1 MRMRAAASCL
11 CWLALVASASAQT
24 HPESLAT
31 LFEDVYGPNGL
42 VLNSDDVLLDGST
55 HAAHFNSAFQSDFRL
70 VNIALTSQLAG
81 IPLPSPASGF
91 TYKFDSGTGTF
102 VRSTNSFGPILSD
115 RAETIGRGRIAFGF
129 TSQFFSF
136 DHLDGVALTDIPAV
150 FRHDGFEAGGGRA
163 DVVSTAN
170 MIQASVSQFAGALTY
185 GVTDRIDVSLAVPL
199 VRTQLSLLSNAQ
211 IYRLGTGSNVQVH
224 YFRDDLAI
232 GGYGSTHQYF
242 IEGSD
247 SGIGDLLVRTKTTLM
262 REGTR
267 AFAAGV
273 DIRVPTGDEQ
283 NLLGAGAGGVRPFAA
298 FSSSYARVFAARQPR
313 VPVERPQRPGRRCPR
328 EHQGTAPRPVH
339 LCRRR
344 RPEPEQPLQHRLRRP
359 RPARAGLTSAVDLHP
374 ERERRRR
381 QRLTARHPV
390 LDRILLG
397 GGRRAGLQGERRVQ
411 GPRGIQ
417 PAIQHRG
424 QRPVGSHRAAG
435 RRGVGV
441 LNPRGFAPRTP
452 LHAPSLA
459 AAPAR
464 SGRVARSHA
473 RSRCYLLAVFE
484 MNSRA

>member
-1 MRMRAAASCL
+1 M
-11 CWLALVASASAQT
+11 VASASAQT

-298 FSSSYARVFAARQPR
+298 FSSSYGAFSPHVNLAYQWNGRSVLAGDVHENIKAPLPDLFTYAVGGDLSLNNRFSIVFD
-313 VPVERPQRPGRRCPR
+313 VLGQR
-328 EHQGTAPRPVH
+328 
-339 LCRRR
+339 
-344 RPEPEQPLQHRLRRP
+344 
-359 RPARAGLTSAVDLHP
+359 
-374 ERERRRR
+374 
-381 QRLTARHPV
+381 V
-390 LDRILLG
+390 LDS
-397 GGRRAGLQGERRVQ
+397 
-411 GPRGIQ
+411 PRLSTYTLNASG
-417 PAIQHRG
+417 
-424 QRPVGSHRAAG
+424 AAG
-435 RRGVGV
+435 SASLPDIRFSTASYWAADGALGFKANVASKVLVEFNLRFNIVDNGLSDRIAPLVGV
-441 LNPRGFAPRTP
+441 EWAF
-452 LHAPSLA
+452 
-459 AAPAR
+459 
-464 SGRVARSHA
+464 
-473 RSRCYLLAVFE
+473 
-484 MNSRA
+484 